1 MKLSGFP
8 ELSESTSTVTAFYAT
23 GLAGPVGSTYKPPNL
38 AFLARRW
45 FESSSRPNAHMHI
58 DLTLGA
64 HLPLSGELRHSAR
77 LLFDAAVVR
86 LSDEDTNAI
95 VDEWQHQ
102 RENRL
107 SCLVLNNI
115 DLFNDQ
121 CHAYNPLPIK
131 NQPWLLSR
139 CSFVD
144 ILLQTNTVC
153 FLLGSS
159 HSRWVGTG

>member
-1 MKLSGFP
+1 MTFPPLELYPLLPSFELSVYSRVNSISFAVTTKLSGFP

-23 GLAGPVGSTYKPPNL
+23 GLAGPVGPTYKPPNL

-102 RENRL
+102 CENKMP
-107 SCLVLNNI
+107 CLVLHDI
-115 DLFNDQ
+115 DLPYD
-121 CHAYNPLPIK
+121 
-131 NQPWLLSR
+131 
-139 CSFVD
+139 
-144 ILLQTNTVC
+144 
-153 FLLGSS
+153 
-159 HSRWVGTG
+159 